1 MIYAATILVLFRDR
15 EITTE
20 ILSQYPPLCQQKQNV
35 DDQSK
40 CQKSLSDI
48 LSTGVARDQL
58 NALIDDACSWAV
70 EYAPGD
76 CVPNQDFDDRL
87 TLEPL
92 GTDFIFTCPMRYW
105 LQNHGQG
112 QGSPHSPSQKIT
124 SSLVRRSL
132 IPIKTILHINS
143 ELQCQSMLA
152 RLMVI
157 CGQVMKDAKIFL
169 VMLLN

>member
-20 ILSQYPPLCQQKQNV
+20 ILSQYPPLCQQKQNG

-112 QGSPHSPSQKIT
+112 KGSSNSPSLYYFVIGLGRT
-124 SSLVRRSL
+124 VWCSL
-132 IPIKTILHINS
+132 IPKRLFCISIQNS
-143 ELQCQSMLA
+143 NANRC
-152 RLMVI
+152 
-157 CGQVMKDAKIFL
+157 
-169 VMLLN
+169 

>member
-58 NALIDDACSWAV
+58 NVLIDDACSRAV

-92 GTDFIFTCPMRYW
+92 GTEFIFTCPMRYW

-112 QGSPHSPSQKIT
+112 QGSPNFPDFF
-124 SSLVRRSL
+124 V
-132 IPIKTILHINS
+132 
-143 ELQCQSMLA
+143 
-152 RLMVI
+152 
-157 CGQVMKDAKIFL
+157 
-169 VMLLN
+169 